1 MPDSPFVALVHNA
14 ALLLALVLVYD
25 LVVSRYPLADKTGR
39 QLLIGA
45 VLGGMGVGIMLAPFQ
60 LVPGIVFDTR
70 SVLLAVSGLFFGFV
84 PTLVAMLL
92 TAAYRLSQGGAAAW
106 VGVAVIVASGCLGL
120 LWRRRCRQAL
130 ANVTWR
136 QLYGLGLAVHVVM
149 LLLMLALGW
158 SAGRDVLTAIGLPVL
173 VIYPVATTALGL
185 LLANQLRREQA
196 AAAQQESEQRW
207 QFALEGAGD
216 GVWDWDV
223 VNQRLFFSP
232 KWKRMLGY
240 DEADI
245 GHGLE
250 EWSGRVHPEDLPG
263 ALADVQA
270 HLEGRTAAYSNE
282 HRMRCKDGNY
292 KWIHDRG
299 LVVSRDA
306 GGKARRMVGTHA
318 DITAR
323 REAEAASARQRLD
336 LQTLVRQLEDSRG
349 MLQSIIESIPVRVFW
364 KDKELRYQGCNSL
377 FARDAGF
384 SRPAELQ
391 GQDDRAMGWSA
402 QAELY
407 QKDDR
412 EVMATGRPKLN
423 ILEPQNTPAGATIW
437 LNTSK
442 VPLKDAEGAVV
453 GLLGTYTDVTA
464 RMEMEQEL
472 RESQLLYRS
481 FVEQL
486 PMPVFRKDRA
496 GRYVMVNPV
505 FCRLKGLPAEEFLG
519 RTATEVAARQGA
531 GPGPDNLLVK
541 YASEGEKMH
550 AEIMLTGQVV
560 ETEEE
565 YTGADGQP
573 TYQHVLR
580 MPVLADDGT
589 VAGMQGI
596 QIDFTSRK
604 LAEAR
609 LAEAIRVLQAETE
622 ERARAV
628 AQARAAQDE
637 MARLLIEA
645 GRSRQAL
652 LSLVEDLRHAEQRL
666 NLEQELAQ
674 STLDALSDHIC
685 VVDGTGSIIAVN
697 RAWREF
703 GAANGAPA
711 DLRWLGQN
719 YLDICSGAI
728 GPGRAQAA
736 EFSAKLRTVLAGEAD
751 SLEMEYPCD
760 SPAERRWFVA
770 RATRFTGEG
779 ARRAVISHENITA
792 RKQAEDDVRRLNTGL
807 EQRVQERTREL
818 QEATMRLEMA
828 QRDAG
833 AGIWGWDIVTGRMD
847 WSPPLFALF
856 GLDQPATGV
865 HPETWDSVVHPE
877 DRAAARAELKKA
889 IRQHE
894 RLLNEFRIVRPDGQV
909 RWINTVGQA
918 TYDANDQPVRMAG
931 LCIDITVR
939 KQMEEALQQTEERT
953 RTVLE
958 ASSIGTF
965 EVDLATGGGKW
976 NSVEFE
982 LLGRRPGELPETPE
996 SFFRHIHP
1004 DDVAPVR
1011 AQWEE
1016 ALRTGEFESEFR
1028 VVRADGR
1035 ECWLAGKGRFAR
1047 DQAGGRPL
1055 RFLGVNYDIT
1065 ARKHLESETTR
1076 LLERERQVSE
1086 MKTRFISVTSHE
1098 FRTPM
1103 TTIMGSVELLANHL
1117 DRLTPEKRA
1126 QIFER
1131 VNSSLQRMTTML
1143 DDVLTLNR
1151 MDANRTEVRLTPV
1164 NFSLFLSNLVHEI
1177 RMGDHDAHH
1186 FELRLPAG
1194 PVPFVTDQNLLHH
1207 ILSNLLSNAVRYS
1220 PADTTVTVGLT
1231 SDAWHIHLTVED
1243 QGIGIPPADRARI
1256 FEPFERGTNVVNIKG
1271 NGLGLNIAKR
1281 MTSLLG
1287 GSIAHDPLDGGT
1299 RFTLTLP
1306 HHNPAQPP
1314 SLPS

>member
-1 MPDSPFVALVHNA
+1 MPDSPFIALVHNA

-25 LVVSRYPLADKTGR
+25 LVVSRYPLAKKPGR
-39 QLLIGA
+39 QLLIGI
-45 VLGGMGVGIMLAPFQ
+45 VLGSMGVGIMLAPFQ
-60 LVPGIVFDTR
+60 LLPGIVFDTR
-70 SVLLAVSGLFFGFV
+70 SVLLAVSGLFFGFM

-106 VGVAVIVASGCLGL
+106 VGVAVIFASGSLGL
-120 LWRRRCRQAL
+120 LWRRRHRPAL
-130 ANVTWR
+130 AALTWR
-136 QLYGLGLAVHVVM
+136 QLYALGLAVHVVM
-149 LLLMLALGW
+149 LLLMLTLGW
-158 SAGRDVLTAIGLPVL
+158 NTGRDVLTVIGLPVL

-223 VNQRLFFSP
+223 PTNTVFFS
-232 KWKRMLGY
+232 KRWKQMLGY
-240 DEADI
+240 ADHEI
-245 GHGLE
+245 GRGLE

-263 ALADVQA
+263 ALADAQA

-282 HRMRCKDGNY
+282 HRVRCKDGSY

-323 REAEAASARQRLD
+323 KEAEAASARQRQE
-336 LQTLVRQLEDSRG
+336 LQVLVRQLENSRG

-364 KDKELRYQGCNSL
+364 KDKDLRYQGCNSL

-384 SRPAELQ
+384 RHPAELL
-391 GQDDRAMGWSA
+391 GKDDQAMGWSA
-402 QAELY
+402 QADLY

-412 EVMATGRPKLN
+412 EVMATGLPKLN
-423 ILEPQNTPAGATIW
+423 FLEPQTTPAGATIW

-442 VPLKDAEGAVV
+442 VPLKDSGGAVL
-453 GLLGTYTDVTA
+453 GILGTYADVTA
-464 RMEMEQEL
+464 RMLIEHEL

-486 PMPVFRKDRA
+486 PMPVFRKDRT

-505 FCRLKGLPAEEFLG
+505 FCRIKGLPAEEFLG
-519 RTATEVAARQGA
+519 KTATEVAARQVA

-541 YASEGEKMH
+541 YAAEGDEAH
-550 AEIMLTGQVV
+550 AEIMRTGKMV

-565 YTGADGQP
+565 YTGADGRT
-573 TYQHVLR
+573 TYLHVLR

-609 LAEAIRVLQAETE
+609 LAEANRVLQAEME

-637 MARLLIEA
+637 MARLLAVAEQ
-645 GRSRQAL
+645 SRRAL
-652 LSLVEDLRHAEQRL
+652 LSVVEDHRAAEQALQESQERYRL
-666 NLEQELAQ
+666 
-674 STLDALSDHIC
+674 
-685 VVDGTGSIIAVN
+685 IAENTNDVI
-697 RAWREF
+697 WLY
-703 GAANGAPA
+703 
-711 DLRWLGQN
+711 DLNKDRFT
-719 YLDICSGAI
+719 YCSPSVI
-728 GPGRAQAA
+728 
-736 EFSAKLRTVLAGEAD
+736 KLRGFTAEEAMGQGMMEMVTPESQRMTARLMQESLARYAAGDHSVLTQTHQVDQLRRDGSVVATEVSVTLLTDAD
-751 SLEMEYPCD
+751 GQVTQLLGVSRD
-760 SPAERRWFVA
+760 
-770 RATRFTGEG
+770 
-779 ARRAVISHENITA
+779 ITA
-792 RKQAEDDVRRLNTGL
+792 RKQAEDDVRRLNAEL
-807 EQRVQERTREL
+807 EARVQERTREL
-818 QEATMRLEMA
+818 REATQRLEMA

-833 AGIWGWDIVTGRMD
+833 AGIWDWDIVTGSME

-856 GLDQPATGV
+856 GLDPRAAGASFA
-865 HPETWDSVVHPE
+865 TWDSVLHPD
-877 DRAAARAELKKA
+877 DREEARAQLQEALQK
-889 IRQHE
+889 HE
-894 RLLNEFRIVRPDGQV
+894 RLLNEYRVVRPDGQV
-909 RWINTVGQA
+909 RWISAVGQA
-918 TYDANDQPVRMAG
+918 TYDAGGQPVRMAG

-953 RTVLE
+953 RTVLQ

-965 EVDLATGGGKW
+965 EVDLASGGGKW

-982 LLGRRPGELPETPE
+982 LLGLRPGEVPDTPE
-996 SFFRHIHP
+996 SFFRYVHP
-1004 DDVAPVR
+1004 DDLAMVR
-1011 AQWEE
+1011 SRWDD

-1047 DQAGGRPL
+1047 DKTSGLPV

-1117 DRLTPEKRA
+1117 DRLTPDKRA

-1151 MDANRTEVRLTPV
+1151 MDANRTEVRLTTINLSP
-1164 NFSLFLSNLVHEI
+1164 FLANVVQEI
-1177 RMGDHDAHH
+1177 RTGDRDEHRFD
-1186 FELRLPAG
+1186 LQLPPGA
-1194 PVPFVTDQNLLHH
+1194 VPFVTDQNLLHH
-1207 ILSNLLSNAVRYS
+1207 IAANLLSNAVRYS
-1220 PADTTVTVGLT
+1220 PAGTSVIVRVQ
-1231 SDAWHIHLTVED
+1231 SDAWRLHLSVED
-1243 QGIGIPPADRARI
+1243 QGIGIPPADRIRI
-1256 FEPFERGTNVVNIKG
+1256 FEPFERGSNVGQIKG
-1271 NGLGLNIAKR
+1271 NGLGLNIVKR
-1281 MTSLLG
+1281 MTELLG
-1287 GSIAHDPLDGGT
+1287 GTITLRPMSGGGT
-1299 RFTLTLP
+1299 RFTVALP
-1306 HHNPAQPP
+1306 HFDPTQPP
-1314 SLPS
+1314 S

>member
-1 MPDSPFVALVHNA
+1 MPDAPFIALVHNA

-25 LVVSRYPLADKTGR
+25 LVVSRYPLANKTGR
-39 QLLIGA
+39 QLAIGA
-45 VLGGMGVGIMLAPFQ
+45 LLGGMGVGIMLAPFQ

-70 SVLLAVSGLFFGFV
+70 SVLLAVAGMFFGFV

-92 TAAYRLSQGGAAAW
+92 TALYRLTQGGAAAW
-106 VGVAVIVASGCLGL
+106 VGVGVIFASGTLGL
-120 LWRRRCRQAL
+120 LWRRHCRKAL
-130 ANVTWR
+130 ADVTWR

-149 LLLMLALGW
+149 LLLMLTLGW
-158 SAGRDVLTAIGLPVL
+158 NTGRDVLAVIGLPVL

-223 VNQRLFFSP
+223 PANTVFFS
-232 KWKRMLGY
+232 KRWKQMLGY
-240 DEADI
+240 ADHEV

-263 ALADVQA
+263 ALAAVQA
-270 HLEGRTAAYSNE
+270 HLEGRTAAYSSE
-282 HRMRCKDGNY
+282 HRVRCQDGSY

-323 REAEAASARQRLD
+323 KEAEAAAARQRHE
-336 LQTLVRQLEDSRG
+336 LQILVRQLETSRG

-364 KDKELRYQGCNSL
+364 KDKDLRYQGCNSL
-377 FARDAGF
+377 FAHDAGF
-384 SRPAELQ
+384 RNPAELQ
-391 GQDDRAMGWSA
+391 GKDDQAMGWSA

-423 ILEPQNTPAGATIW
+423 ILEPQTTPAGTTIW

-442 VPLKDAEGAVV
+442 VPLKDADDAVI
-453 GLLGTYTDVTA
+453 GILGIYADITA
-464 RMEMEQEL
+464 RMQMEQDL

-519 RTATEVAARQGA
+519 RTASEVAARQPA
-531 GPGPDNLLVK
+531 GPVPDNPLVK
-541 YASEGEKMH
+541 YASEGDKVH
-550 AEIMLTGQVV
+550 AEIMRTGKVV

-565 YTGADGQP
+565 YTGADGTM
-573 TYQHVLR
+573 TYMHVLR
-580 MPVLADDGT
+580 MPVLANDGT

-596 QIDFTSRK
+596 QIDFTSRQ

-609 LAEAIRVLQAETE
+609 LAEANRVLQAETE

-628 AQARAAQDE
+628 AQARAAQEE
-637 MARLLIEA
+637 MARLLAVAEQ
-645 GRSRQAL
+645 SRRAL
-652 LSLVEDLRHAEQRL
+652 LSVVEDHRAA
-666 NLEQELAQ
+666 ELALQ
-674 STLDALSDHIC
+674 ESQERYRLIAENMEDVIWLYDLDADRFTYCSPSVIK
-685 VVDGTGSIIAVN
+685 
-697 RAWREF
+697 
-703 GAANGAPA
+703 
-711 DLRWLGQN
+711 LRGFTAEEVLGQRMMQMVSPESQARITRILQESLAR
-719 YLDICSGAI
+719 YAAGDHTVLAQTHQLDQLRRDGSVVAT
-728 GPGRAQAA
+728 
-736 EFSAKLRTVLAGEAD
+736 EVSAKLLTNAD
-751 SLEMEYPCD
+751 GSVTQLLGVSRD
-760 SPAERRWFVA
+760 
-770 RATRFTGEG
+770 
-779 ARRAVISHENITA
+779 ITA
-792 RKQAEDDVRRLNTGL
+792 RQQAEDDVRRLNAEL
-807 EQRVQERTREL
+807 EVRVQARTREL
-818 QEATMRLEMA
+818 QEATQRLDMA

-833 AGIWGWDIVTGRMD
+833 AGIWDWDLAAGKLE
-847 WSPPLFALF
+847 WSPPMFDLF
-856 GLDQPATGV
+856 GIEPTTTGASFETWKSAV
-865 HPETWDSVVHPE
+865 HPDDRETALE
-877 DRAAARAELKKA
+877 ELNQA
-889 IRQHE
+889 LQQHA
-894 RLLNEFRIVRPDGQV
+894 RLLNEYRVVRPDGAV
-909 RWINTVGQA
+909 RWISAVGQA
-918 TYDANDQPVRMAG
+918 SYDAHGQPVRMAG
-931 LCIDITVR
+931 ICIDITAR

-953 RTVLE
+953 RTVLQ

-965 EVDLATGGGKW
+965 EVDLVTGGGKW

-982 LLGRRPGELPETPE
+982 LLGLRPGEVPETPE
-996 SFFRHIHP
+996 SFFRYIHP
-1004 DDVAPVR
+1004 DDVAAVR
-1011 AQWEE
+1011 AQWEN
-1016 ALRTGEFESEFR
+1016 ALHQGEFESEFR

-1047 DQAGGRPL
+1047 DRAGDRPV

-1065 ARKHLESETTR
+1065 ARKRLESETTR

-1117 DRLTPEKRA
+1117 ERLTPEKRA

-1151 MDANRTEVRLTPV
+1151 MDAHRTEVRLIPV
-1164 NFSLFLSNLVHEI
+1164 NLGTFLPNLVHEI
-1177 RMGDHDAHH
+1177 ITGDHDAHR
-1186 FELRLPAG
+1186 FELRLPDG
-1194 PVPFVTDQNLLHH
+1194 TIPLVTDQNLLHH
-1207 ILSNLLSNAVRYS
+1207 IVSNLLSNAVRYS
-1220 PADTTVTVGLT
+1220 PAGTTITVHVT
-1231 SDAWHIHLTVED
+1231 SDAWRVHLAVED
-1243 QGIGIPPADRARI
+1243 QGIGIPPADRVRI
-1256 FEPFERGTNVVNIKG
+1256 FEPFERGSNVGHIKG
-1271 NGLGLNIAKR
+1271 NGLGLNIVKR
-1281 MTSLLG
+1281 LTDLLG
-1287 GSIAHDPLDGGT
+1287 GSITLRPLPGGGT
-1299 RFTLTLP
+1299 RFTLVLP
-1306 HHNPAQPP
+1306 HPNPNPP
-1314 SLPS
+1314 PA